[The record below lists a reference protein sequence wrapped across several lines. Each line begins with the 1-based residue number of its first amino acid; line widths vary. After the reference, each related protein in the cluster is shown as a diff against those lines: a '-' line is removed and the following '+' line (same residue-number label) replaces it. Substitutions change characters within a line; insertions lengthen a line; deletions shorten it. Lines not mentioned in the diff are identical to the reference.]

1 MTMVK
6 ENVVMLEIESET
18 FNVRMAP
25 LLLETFKRYGSLLL
39 TMSPGLRAVGLGWE
53 MEVHHH
59 SERCVEKV
67 SSAICRA
74 I

>member
-6 ENVVMLEIESET
+6 ENVVMLETESET
-18 FNVRMAP
+18 DNVRMAP
-25 LLLETFKRYGSLLL
+25 LLLETFKRYGSPLL
-39 TMSPGLRAVGLGWE
+39 TRSPGLIAVGLWE
-53 MEVHHH
+53 MEAHHH

>member
-6 ENVVMLEIESET
+6 ENVVMLEIESEMD
-18 FNVRMAP
+18 NVRMAP

-39 TMSPGLRAVGLGWE
+39 TMSPGLRAVGLA
-53 MEVHHH
+53 HHQ